1 MPGLKRAAPSKEL
14 EELIQLFLKAEM
26 EIVNEIARLR
36 SLGLADYHAVAALDR
51 VQRILRKLE
60 SDCWEYVPKMV
71 EREFYVRVPEARK
84 IMEPV
89 EKHIAGYANAAVL
102 TGEQSDIAQRLI
114 INLMGE
120 ITEATG
126 TAGSI
131 LEAHLLGRL
140 DEDLFRQVGLAQTAA
155 MKAAGRGP
163 YKQLGSFVAG
173 LMREGVTAFVDKAG
187 RRWSLHSY
195 GAMVCRTTSRQAE
208 VLSVLTA
215 DPDQDLYQ
223 ISSHKTTC
231 PLCAPYEGR
240 VYSRSGR
247 DPDFPPLADAF
258 ERIDPAGGDD
268 LANTYLN
275 IHPSCLHMLHP
286 WTAKGLSPEA
296 IQTIKDFSDPK
307 KNPYSIDPRTQEQ
320 REAYRKK
327 EAGRRKWLADY
338 RQWEKY
344 RSLLGDGCPKT
355 FQTFQKHK
363 LAGDEKYKALRRN
376 YRKAKGLEKYRE
388 LRYHNDG
395 TIVVTDD
402 WTKIDHPKIDRKYKP
417 HAVVDTLSR
426 NGKQHD
432 RTIYDSSG
440 IMMLQIH
447 SGDHGHPKQHPF
459 GTRGEHVH
467 EFVWTGQGLA
477 KRAIREVNDME
488 RIQHKD
494 ILEAD

>member
-1 MPGLKRAAPSKEL
+1 
-14 EELIQLFLKAEM
+14 
-26 EIVNEIARLR
+26 
-36 SLGLADYHAVAALDR
+36 
-51 VQRILRKLE
+51 
-60 SDCWEYVPKMV
+60 
-71 EREFYVRVPEARK
+71 
-84 IMEPV
+84 
-89 EKHIAGYANAAVL
+89 
-102 TGEQSDIAQRLI
+102 
-114 INLMGE
+114 
-120 ITEATG
+120 
-126 TAGSI
+126 
-131 LEAHLLGRL
+131 
-140 DEDLFRQVGLAQTAA
+140 
-155 MKAAGRGP
+155 
-163 YKQLGSFVAG
+163 
-173 LMREGVTAFVDKAG
+173 
-187 RRWSLHSY
+187 
-195 GAMVCRTTSRQAE
+195 
-208 VLSVLTA
+208 
-215 DPDQDLYQ
+215 
-223 ISSHKTTC
+223 
-231 PLCAPYEGR
+231 
-240 VYSRSGR
+240 
-247 DPDFPPLADAF
+247 
-258 ERIDPAGGDD
+258 
-268 LANTYLN
+268 
-275 IHPSCLHMLHP
+275 MLHP